1 MVIRGGIQCGLRILW
16 TICLCDSLI
25 RVAKKEETQRVESLL
40 VAEKG
45 FEPMTFGL

>member
-1 MVIRGGIQCGLRILW
+1 MW
-16 TICLCDSLI
+16 STDFMDYSLCDSLI
-25 RVAKKEETQRVESLL
+25 SGAKKEETQRVESLL